1 MNIRT
6 LVTVSSI
13 ALVGFSSS
21 FAEGLYSKYTAD
33 FYKGAYDAYE
43 GKTIMLKV
51 AFVKPFSHKSDLED
65 VRFFHAITRDDV
77 KKMNGGEIPVAVPL
91 AGGEDFIRRYGT
103 APAEKGQVM
112 NLTGILRAD
121 GRGLWFVD
129 VNGTITKKIDARRQ
143 AEMKSPQSSASP
155 SSAASSDKSATANGT
170 SKQDDKKDANGSDSA
185 KEGEVATPW
194 WKVW

>member
-6 LVTVSSI
+6 LVVVSSI
-13 ALVGFSSS
+13 VFVGLSNS

-33 FYKGAYDAYE
+33 FYKGAYDSYE
-43 GKTIMLKV
+43 GKTITLKV
-51 AFVKPFSHKSDLED
+51 AFVKPYSYKSDLED

-112 NLTGILRAD
+112 NLTGVLRAD

-129 VNGTITKKIDARRQ
+129 VNGNITKKIDARRQ
-143 AEMKSPQSSASP
+143 TEMKPLKSSATPAASP
-155 SSAASSDKSATANGT
+155 SSEKTTGNGT
-170 SKQDDKKDANGSDSA
+170 AKKDDKQEAKGSDSE
-185 KEGEVATPW
+185 KHGEAQTPW